1 MEAPAMG
8 SCAAFVL
15 AKLHEVDGTAHQRE
29 RDGDLVV
36 RVVADVDLRPG
47 PFTPVRLCTRT
58 WNSLAASARL
68 SAATFRGIPR
78 CRGQIWGQCACLSVS
93 WRMPRSTV
101 GLFIQPELLPTS

>member
-36 RVVADVDLRPG
+36 RVVADVDLRSG
-47 PFTPVRLCTRT
+47 SFTRVRPRTLT
-58 WNSLAASARL
+58 WNSQAFSGWL
-68 SAATFRGIPR
+68 SAAMFTGVRR
-78 CRGQIWGQCACLSVS
+78 CRGHIWGQRICPSP
-93 WRMPRSTV
+93 PRRKVRNTYRA
-101 GLFIQPELLPTS
+101 